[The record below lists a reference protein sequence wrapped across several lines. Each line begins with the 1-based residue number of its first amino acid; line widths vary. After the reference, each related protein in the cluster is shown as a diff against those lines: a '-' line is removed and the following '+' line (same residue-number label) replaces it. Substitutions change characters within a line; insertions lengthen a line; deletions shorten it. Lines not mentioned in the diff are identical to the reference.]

1 ITQSAADAFGDPYIE
16 PLSDQ
21 KVDAP
26 CNASPRFN
34 WGPVVVKK
42 DELTRRIRLWGSRR
56 SRPEKDMLAVAKID
70 VRQTNRWGRPT
81 RFVVTDVRGNG
92 YVLTGEE

>member
-42 DELTRRIRLWGSRR
+42 DELTRRMRLWGSRR
-56 SRPEKDMLAVAKID
+56 TRPEKDMAAVAKID

-81 RFVVTDVRGNG
+81 RLVVPDAPGHS
-92 YVLTGEE
+92 YVLHREE